1 MSWRI
6 GAKEKFFSVYK
17 KVLDLCA
24 FARAVKNTNSNRR
37 ALYHI
42 FLYLS
47 KIFFL
52 EKNPKRG
59 KICLARSR
67 ESSSFRLTNKGKEKK

>member
-1 MSWRI
+1 
-6 GAKEKFFSVYK
+6 V
-17 KVLDLCA
+17 
-24 FARAVKNTNSNRR
+24 FARGIKNINLNRR

-42 FLYLS
+42 FLRLS

-52 EKNPKRG
+52 EKNLIRG

-67 ESSSFRLTNKGKEKK
+67 ESSSFQLTNKGKEKK